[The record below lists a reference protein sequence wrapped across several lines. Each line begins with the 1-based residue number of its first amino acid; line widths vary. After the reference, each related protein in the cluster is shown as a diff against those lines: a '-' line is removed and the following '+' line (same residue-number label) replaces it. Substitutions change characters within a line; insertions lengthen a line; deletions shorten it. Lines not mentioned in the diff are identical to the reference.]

1 MEITSLYNQFH
12 RLLHN
17 YIALRVNNKQDV
29 EDLLQDVFVKIF
41 LNIRKLEKGERL
53 NSWIFSITRN
63 SIIDYYRRN
72 SNLKNKNNQLDDN
85 LLEKLTPEEEIDTT
99 KGLAEYLKEMIQQ
112 LPEEYRDII
121 YDSEINGIKQKDLAE
136 KYAIPYPTL
145 RSKVQRGRAKLKSM
159 LDQCCKIA
167 TDRRGN
173 VLECTPH
180 EAFRDNCD
188 C

>member
-12 RLLHN
+12 RLLYN

-72 SNLKNKNNQLDDN
+72 GNGKNKNNVLDEN

-99 KGLAEYLKEMIQQ
+99 KGLADYLKVIVHQ
-112 LPEEYRDII
+112 LPDNYRDIL

-136 KYAIPYPTL
+136 KYGIPYPTL
-145 RSKVQRGRAKLKSM
+145 RSTVQRGRAKLKAM
-159 LDQCCKIA
+159 LDECCRIE
-167 TDRRGN
+167 TDNRGN
-173 VLECTPH
+173 VLECTPR
-180 EAFRDNCD
+180 EFVRDNCE

>member
-12 RLLHN
+12 KLLYN

-41 LNIRKLEKGERL
+41 LNVRKLENGERL
-53 NSWIFSITRN
+53 NSWVFSITRN

-72 SNLKNKNNQLDDN
+72 NDRKKKYNPLDDN

-99 KGLAEYLKEMIQQ
+99 KGLAEYLKEIVQH
-112 LPEEYRDII
+112 LPDEYREII
-121 YDSEINGIKQKDLAE
+121 YDSEINGIRQKDLAV
-136 KYAIPYPTL
+136 KYNIPYPTL
-145 RSKVQRGRAKLKSM
+145 RSKVQRGRTKLKVM
-159 LDQCCKIA
+159 LDQCCKIEI
-167 TDRRGN
+167 DKRGN
-173 VLECTPH
+173 VLECTPR
-180 EAFRDNCD
+180 ETDCD